1 MALKRLLWHKYKTEA
16 FKNHNIKW
24 VLVKLIFYGDD
35 IGDISYRIDRS
46 RYSNSSK
53 SFIVIRPSAEG
64 SPASTPGASDMLQR
78 MQAYRGHPAQQ
89 A

>member
-1 MALKRLLWHKYKTEA
+1 MYIPHSLYCFKKSLTLW
-16 FKNHNIKW
+16 
-24 VLVKLIFYGDD
+24 
-35 IGDISYRIDRS
+35 
-46 RYSNSSK
+46 
-53 SFIVIRPSAEG
+53 FIVIRPSAEG

>member
-1 MALKRLLWHKYKTEA
+1 MCSLKVFTCIHLSVYIWLVASLQTII
-16 FKNHNIKW
+16 NHAIIRSIIFLS
-24 VLVKLIFYGDD
+24 VLDDD
-35 IGDISYRIDRS
+35 IEYH
-46 RYSNSSK
+46 
-53 SFIVIRPSAEG
+53 IVIRPRAEG